1 MINGQRYV
9 IFFFIDTTYIDLN
22 RDKARL
28 EFRKKCLAWSFY
40 CLETWPNW
48 KLLVTLFMSVLA

>member
-28 EFRKKCLAWSFY
+28 EFRKKMPCVEF
-40 CLETWPNW
+40 
-48 KLLVTLFMSVLA
+48 LLS

>member
-1 MINGQRYV
+1 MDSGMLF
-9 IFFFIDTTYIDLN
+9 FFFIDTTYIDLN

>member
-1 MINGQRYV
+1 MDSGMLF
-9 IFFFIDTTYIDLN
+9 FFFIDTTYIDLN
-22 RDKARL
+22 RNKARL
-28 EFRKKCLAWSFY
+28 EFRKKCLAQSFY